1 MTTTTRTF
9 EKIDDIFKCK
19 LLLEDGSEFTIPL
32 REDGYIYA
40 TGLCK
45 ASGKKMYNWLRLKET
60 QKLQKEVDKKLA
72 AQTGAAKS
80 DTQIRASLEVYKG
93 NTSKYS
99 QGTWIHPDLG
109 LNLAQWCSTNFAAQ
123 VSKWLRELIF
133 TGNVELG
140 KEKSNEEITN
150 AFQKLL
156 KETVEAYEKKLEESN
171 KKVEESN
178 KKAEAAENLAK
189 AYDANHKHMEKK
201 YREIHLNH
209 QAYLRRK
216 ELYKLKV
223 GSCVYIIDMKQ
234 TYGDE
239 EFRYKIGQTSDITN
253 RVSGFR
259 TSNPFCK
266 VIMVLYTEKNIDL
279 EKSMKNKYERYLL
292 PNNSEFVTGVS
303 KEVLIENLLKLADI
317 HEYKYTIESEEEL
330 HKFNRHIIHE
340 KDVVEVNEDEI
351 TDDGMKRCGG
361 FRHKTEEERLQP
373 LTNFFKHGSHKDGR
387 ARLCKECYLVGV
399 YGDNR
404 KKKKVV
410 TIPDYDTT
418 THKWCN
424 RCESVQEYKNFQRDK
439 SSKDGHYPNCKSC
452 KADQKR
458 IYLEKKKK
466 EKEKEKQKEEQKEE
480 QKETIPIEVIKEDKE
495 RLEEIQSKNP
505 LERYMKTELMQL
517 MRSKGIKVTFKM
529 TKSAMIEKLSS

>member
-1 MTTTTRTF
+1 MTTRTF
-9 EKIDDIFKCK
+9 EKINDIFNCK
-19 LLLEDGSEFTIPL
+19 LHLEDGTEFTIPL

-45 ASGKKMYNWLRLKET
+45 VGGKKMYNWLRLKET
-60 QKLQKEVDKKLA
+60 KKLQKEVEKKLVA
-72 AQTGAAKS
+72 HIGA
-80 DTQIRASLEVYKG
+80 T
-93 NTSKYS
+93 TSKVAIEKYQSGNAYS

-123 VSKWLRELIF
+123 VSKWLKELIF
-133 TGNVELG
+133 TGSVELE

-150 AFQKLL
+150 GFQKLL
-156 KETVEAYEKKLEESN
+156 KETVEAYEKKLEESH
-171 KKVEESN
+171 KKV
-178 KKAEAAENLAK
+178 EAAENLAK

-216 ELYKLKV
+216 ELYKLKT

-234 TYGDE
+234 NYGDE
-239 EFRYKIGQTSDITN
+239 EECRYKIGQTSDLTN

-279 EKSMKNKYERYLL
+279 EKNMKIKYEKQLL

-303 KEVLIENLLKLADI
+303 KETLIENLLKIADI
-317 HEYKYTIESEEEL
+317 LSLEYTVESEEEL

-340 KDVVEVNEDEI
+340 KDVVEIHEEKI
-351 TDDGMKRCGG
+351 TDGMKRCGG

-373 LTNFFKHGSHKDGR
+373 LTNFFKHGSHHDGR

-399 YGDNR
+399 YGDKR

-410 TIPDYDTT
+410 TIPEFDTT

-424 RCESVQEYKNFQRDK
+424 RCESVKEYKNFQHD
-439 SSKDGHYPNCKSC
+439 KSC
-452 KADQKR
+452 KDGYNSNCRACKAEQRR

-466 EKEKEKQKEEQKEE
+466 EKKEKEKEEE
-480 QKETIPIEVIKEDKE
+480 ETIPIEVLKEDKE
-495 RLEEIQSKNP
+495 RLEEVQSKNP
-505 LERYMKTELMQL
+505 LERYKKTELMQL
-517 MRSKGIKVTFKM
+517 MKGKGIKVTFKM
-529 TKSAMIEKLSS
+529 TKNAMIEKLSS

>member
-19 LLLEDGSEFTIPL
+19 LLLEDGTEFTIPL

-40 TGLCK
+40 TGLCR
-45 ASGKKMYNWLRLKET
+45 AAGKKIYHWNRLKET
-60 QKLQKEVDKKLA
+60 QSLKIKLDKKLNENA
-72 AQTGAAKS
+72 DIHIGVSVT
-80 DTQIRASLEVYKG
+80 SLEVYKG
-93 NTSKYS
+93 GNDKYS

-123 VSKWLRELIF
+123 VSKWLKELIV
-133 TGNVELG
+133 TGSVELE
-140 KEKSNEEITN
+140 KEKSNEEITDT
-150 AFQKLL
+150 FQKLL
-156 KETVEAYEKKLEESN
+156 KETVEAYEKKLEESH
-171 KKVEESN
+171 KKV
-178 KKAEAAENLAK
+178 EAAENLAK

-216 ELYKLKV
+216 ELYKLKT

-234 TYGDE
+234 NYGDE
-239 EFRYKIGQTSDITN
+239 EECRYKIGQTSDLTN

-279 EKSMKNKYERYLL
+279 EKNMKIKYEKQLL

-303 KEVLIENLLKLADI
+303 KETLIENLLKIADI
-317 HEYKYTIESEEEL
+317 LSLEYTVESEEEL

-340 KDVVEVNEDEI
+340 KDVVEINEEKI
-351 TDDGMKRCGG
+351 TDGMKRCGG
-361 FRHKTEEERLQP
+361 FRHKTEEERQQP
-373 LTNFFKHGSHKDGR
+373 LTNFFKHGSHHDGR

-399 YGDNR
+399 YGDKR

-410 TIPDYDTT
+410 TIPEFDTT

-424 RCESVQEYKNFQRDK
+424 RCESVKEYKNFQHDK
-439 SSKDGHYPNCKSC
+439 NRKDGHISNCKAC
-452 KADQKR
+452 KAEQKR
-458 IYLEKKKK
+458 IFLEKKKK
-466 EKEKEKQKEEQKEE
+466 EKEKEKEKEEEE
-480 QKETIPIEVIKEDKE
+480 ETIPIEVLKEDKE
-495 RLEEIQSKNP
+495 RLEEVQSKNP
-505 LERYMKTELMQL
+505 LERYKKTELMQL
-517 MRSKGIKVTFKM
+517 MKGKGIKVTFKM
-529 TKSAMIEKLSS
+529 TKNAMIEKLSS